1 VAPYPYHVT
10 FFSGGKM
17 ATERTDT
24 ELVKGVANREESCF
38 EELLNRYGSKVLNL
52 ALRITRNQE
61 DAEEILQDVFITVF
75 TKVGSFEHKS
85 QFSSWLYRVTM
96 NSSFMKIRARNRRR
110 AVYLEDIDSTTR
122 QNWVGN
128 RTEMFDV
135 DFMSSR
141 HELRHAIETA
151 IQDLPEEY
159 RAIFI
164 LRDIDGLSNEAVS
177 RVLQLSVP
185 AVKSRLHRSR
195 LLMRQTLKKHHDA
208 ATNVEEGADIEPKH
222 IV

>member
-1 VAPYPYHVT
+1 
-10 FFSGGKM
+10 M

-24 ELVKGVANREESCF
+24 ELVKGVANREASCF

-75 TKVGSFEHKS
+75 TKVSSFEHKS

-110 AVYLEDIDSTTR
+110 AVYLEDIEPTTR

-141 HELRHAIETA
+141 HELRHAIEAA
-151 IQDLPEEY
+151 IQDLPEDY

-164 LRDIDGLSNEAVS
+164 LRDIDGLSNESVG

-195 LLMRQTLKKHHDA
+195 LLMRQTLKKHYDA
-208 ATNVEEGADIEPKH
+208 AVNIDEGADIEPKH

>member
-1 VAPYPYHVT
+1 MT
-10 FFSGGKM
+10 TRK
-17 ATERTDT
+17 TDA
-24 ELVKGVANREESCF
+24 ELVNGVIGREESCF
-38 EELLNRYGSKVLNL
+38 EELLERYGSKVLNL
-52 ALRITRNQE
+52 AMRITRNQE

-75 TKVGSFEHKS
+75 TKIGSFEHKA

-110 AVYLEDIDSTTR
+110 TVSLEDVEPNIR

-141 HELRHAIETA
+141 HELRDA
-151 IQDLPEEY
+151 IQAAVAELPEDY
-159 RAIFI
+159 RAIFV

-177 RVLQLSVP
+177 QVLQLSVP

-195 LLMRQTLKKHHDA
+195 LLMRERLKSHYA
-208 ATNVEEGADIEPKH
+208 QLATGEEVVETPDTY
-222 IV
+222 VV

>member
-1 VAPYPYHVT
+1 MT
-10 FFSGGKM
+10 TRK
-17 ATERTDT
+17 TDA
-24 ELVKGVANREESCF
+24 ELVKGVLKREESCF
-38 EELLNRYGSKVLNL
+38 EELLERYGSKVLNL
-52 ALRITRNQE
+52 SMRITRSQE

-75 TKVGSFEHKS
+75 TKLGSFEHKA

-110 AVYLEDIDSTTR
+110 TVSLDEVEPTTR

-135 DFMSSR
+135 DLMSSR
-141 HELRHAIETA
+141 HELREA
-151 IQDLPEEY
+151 IQSAVEKLPDEY
-159 RAIFI
+159 RAIFV

-177 RVLQLSVP
+177 QVLQLSVP

-195 LLMRQTLKKHHDA
+195 LLMREQLKSHYA
-208 ATNVEEGADIEPKH
+208 AVCNSAEGLENLEEPVH
-222 IV
+222 VV

>member
-1 VAPYPYHVT
+1 MT
-10 FFSGGKM
+10 
-17 ATERTDT
+17 TRRTDA
-24 ELVKGVANREESCF
+24 ELVKGVLKREESCF
-38 EELLNRYGSKVLNL
+38 EELLERYGSKVLNL
-52 ALRITRNQE
+52 AMRITRSQE

-75 TKVGSFEHKS
+75 TKLGSFEHKA

-110 AVYLEDIDSTTR
+110 TVSIDEIEPTTR

-135 DFMSSR
+135 DLMSSR
-141 HELRHAIETA
+141 HELREA
-151 IQDLPEEY
+151 IQSAVEKLPDEY
-159 RAIFI
+159 RAIFV

-177 RVLQLSVP
+177 QVLQLSVP

-195 LLMRQTLKKHHDA
+195 LLMREQLKSHYA
-208 ATNVEEGADIEPKH
+208 AVCNSAEGLENLEEPVH
-222 IV
+222 VV

>member
-1 VAPYPYHVT
+1 MT
-10 FFSGGKM
+10 TRK
-17 ATERTDT
+17 TDA
-24 ELVKGVANREESCF
+24 ELVKGVIAREESCF
-38 EELLNRYGSKVLNL
+38 EELLERYGSKVLNL
-52 ALRITRNQE
+52 AMRITRNQE

-75 TKVGSFEHKS
+75 TKIGSFEHKA

-110 AVYLEDIDSTTR
+110 TVSMEDVEPNIR

-128 RTEMFDV
+128 RTELFDI
-135 DFMSSR
+135 DSMSSR
-141 HELRHAIETA
+141 HELREA
-151 IQDLPEEY
+151 IQKAVELLPDDY
-159 RAIFI
+159 RAIFV

-177 RVLQLSVP
+177 QVLQLSVP

-195 LLMRQTLKKHHDA
+195 LLMREQLKSHYAEVAHA
-208 ATNVEEGADIEPKH
+208 GQEEGENADIPTTY

>member
-1 VAPYPYHVT
+1 
-10 FFSGGKM
+10 M

-24 ELVKGVANREESCF
+24 ELVQGVAKRDEACF
-38 EELLNRYGSKVLNL
+38 EELVRRYGSKVLNL

-75 TKVGSFEHKS
+75 TKVQSFEHKS

-96 NSSFMKIRARNRRR
+96 NSAFMKIRARNRRR
-110 AVYLEDIDSTTR
+110 TVSLEDVEPTTK

-141 HELRHAIETA
+141 HELRQAIQTAIEE
-151 IQDLPEEY
+151 LPEDY

-164 LRDIDGLSNEAVS
+164 LRDVDGLSNESVS
-177 RVLQLSVP
+177 KVLQLSVP

-195 LLMRQTLKKHHDA
+195 LIMREQLKKHYDGFV
-208 ATNVEEGADIEPKH
+208 NNDPSSDIDPKH

>member
-1 VAPYPYHVT
+1 
-10 FFSGGKM
+10 M
-17 ATERTDT
+17 ATERTDTERTDT
-24 ELVKGVANREESCF
+24 ELVKGVASREASCF
-38 EELLNRYGSKVLNL
+38 EELLSRYGSKVLNL

-75 TKVGSFEHKS
+75 TKVSSFEHKS

-110 AVYLEDIDSTTR
+110 AVYLEDIEPSTR

-141 HELRHAIETA
+141 HELRHAIEA
-151 IQDLPEEY
+151 AVQDLPEDY

-164 LRDIDGLSNEAVS
+164 LRDIDGLSNEAVG
-177 RVLQLSVP
+177 RVLQLSIP

-195 LLMRQTLKKHHDA
+195 LLMRQTLKKHYDA
-208 ATNVEEGADIEPKH
+208 AVNIEEGADIEPKH

>member
-1 VAPYPYHVT
+1 MT
-10 FFSGGKM
+10 TRK
-17 ATERTDT
+17 TDA
-24 ELVKGVANREESCF
+24 ELVKGVIAREESCF
-38 EELLNRYGSKVLNL
+38 EELLERYGSKVLNL
-52 ALRITRNQE
+52 AMRITRNQE

-75 TKVGSFEHKS
+75 TKIGSFEHKA

-110 AVYLEDIDSTTR
+110 TVSMEDVEPNIR

-128 RTEMFDV
+128 RTELFDI
-135 DFMSSR
+135 DSMSSR
-141 HELRHAIETA
+141 HELREA
-151 IQDLPEEY
+151 IQKAVELLPDDY
-159 RAIFI
+159 RAIFV

-177 RVLQLSVP
+177 QVLQLSVP

-195 LLMRQTLKKHHDA
+195 LLMREQLKSHYAEVAHA
-208 ATNVEEGADIEPKH
+208 GQEEGETGDIPTTY

>member
-1 VAPYPYHVT
+1 
-10 FFSGGKM
+10 M

-24 ELVKGVANREESCF
+24 ELVKGIALRDESAF
-38 EELLNRYGSKVLNL
+38 EEIVARYGSKVLNL

-75 TKVGSFEHKS
+75 TKVNSFEHKS

-96 NSSFMKIRARNRRR
+96 NSSFMKIRSRNRRR
-110 AVYLEDIDSTTR
+110 AVYLEEIEASTK

-128 RTEMFDV
+128 RTEMFDI

-141 HELRHAIETA
+141 HELREAIETA
-151 IQDLPEEY
+151 IKDLPEDY

-164 LRDIDGLSNEAVS
+164 LRDIDGLSNEAVGK
-177 RVLQLSVP
+177 VLHLSVP

-195 LLMRQTLKKHHDA
+195 LLMRQQLKKHY
-208 ATNVEEGADIEPKH
+208 EGFVNGDESGDIEPRH